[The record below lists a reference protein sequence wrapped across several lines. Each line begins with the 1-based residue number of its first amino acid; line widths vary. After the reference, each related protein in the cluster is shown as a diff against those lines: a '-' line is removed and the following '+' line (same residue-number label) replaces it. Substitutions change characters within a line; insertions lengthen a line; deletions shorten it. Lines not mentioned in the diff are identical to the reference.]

1 MDRHM
6 DALNIQNTLSLA
18 APSPS
23 EENKTVFLMTN
34 PDSMINPLSASQEVV
49 VAPRGEEEAGEGKGR
64 GRGRDREEG
73 GKLREGGGE
82 EELLVRA
89 LITKVGGGSAAGS
102 AGGICCAGER
112 RQPAKAALPRSCS

>member
-34 PDSMINPLSASQEVV
+34 PDLMINPLSASQEVA

-73 GKLREGGGE
+73 GKLREGGGK

-89 LITKVGGGSAAGS
+89 LITKVGGGKRCRFCGRHLLCRRKEAA
-102 AGGICCAGER
+102 C
-112 RQPAKAALPRSCS
+112 